1 VLHVAELRVRYGGV
15 TAVRGVSLEVR
26 AGEIVAMIGPNGA
39 GKTSLLRTVSG
50 LVPATAGRVQF
61 DGADVTGW
69 RPHRIVAL
77 GLGHAPEG
85 RRLFPRMTVLENL
98 RMGAYRV
105 RDAAEVRRRLA
116 GVLERFPRLAERR
129 DQLAGTLSGGEQQML
144 GIGRALMG
152 GPRLLMLDEPSF
164 GLAPLIVAEIGRL
177 VASISQDAG
186 LAVLLVEQNARMALA
201 MSSRAYVLEM
211 GRVVLDGPSAVL
223 RESPHVKAAYL
234 GG

>member
-1 VLHVAELRVRYGGV
+1 LTDLQVRYDGV
-15 TAVRGVSLEVR
+15 TAVRGVSLDVS

-50 LVPATAGRVQF
+50 LVPPAGGRVAF
-61 DGADVTGW
+61 RSTDITGW
-69 RPHRIVAL
+69 RPHRILGL

-105 RDAAEVRRRLA
+105 RDRAATARRLA
-116 GVLERFPRLAERR
+116 DVLAWFPRLTERR
-129 DQLAGTLSGGEQQML
+129 GQLAGTLSGGEQQML
-144 GIGRALMG
+144 SIGRALMA

-164 GLAPLIVAEIGRL
+164 GLAPLVVAEIGRL
-177 VASISQDAG
+177 VAAISQDDR

-201 MSSRAYVLEM
+201 VSTRAYVLEM
-211 GRVVLDGPSAVL
+211 GRVVLSGPSPVL
-223 RESPHVKAAYL
+223 RESPHVRAAYL